1 MSYQV
6 KDYMTKEVNTIDC
19 DVNITEAAIAMAADG
34 KKEGYVICLVKGKP
48 VGIVANI
55 DIVNK
60 VVAKKLN
67 PSKTRVAEVMS
78 TPLVTVDPDDDLLK
92 ASGLMKE
99 RNVSRL
105 GVVRDDVIYG
115 VITAN
120 NIAQRCGEYVDRSVR
135 DIIRW
140 SAPLGV

>member
-19 DVNITEAAIAMAADG
+19 DVNITEAAIAMAADE

-48 VGIVANI
+48 VGIVANR

>member
-6 KDYMTKEVNTIDC
+6 KDYMTKKVNTIDC
-19 DVNITEAAIAMAADG
+19 DVKVIEAAIAMSVDE

-48 VGIVANI
+48 IGIVANI

-60 VVAKKLN
+60 VVAKKLD
-67 PSKTRVAEVMS
+67 PSKTSVAEIMS

-92 ASGLMKE
+92 ASSLMRE

-115 VITAN
+115 IITAN
-120 NIAQRCGEYVDRSVR
+120 IIAQRCGEYVDRSVR

-140 SAPLGV
+140 SAPLGI

>member
-19 DVNITEAAIAMAADG
+19 DVNITEAAIAMAADE

>member
-19 DVNITEAAIAMAADG
+19 NVIVTEAAMAMAIDE
-34 KKEGYVICLVKGKP
+34 KKEGYVICLIKGKP

-60 VVAKKLN
+60 VVAKKLD
-67 PSKTRVAEVMS
+67 PSKTRVAEIMS
-78 TPLVTVDPDDDLLK
+78 SPLVTVDPDDDLLK
-92 ASGLMKE
+92 ASNKMREL
-99 RNVSRL
+99 NLSRL

-115 VITAN
+115 IITAN
-120 NIAQRCGEYVDRSVR
+120 IIAQRCGEYVDRSVR

>member
-1 MSYQV
+1 
-6 KDYMTKEVNTIDC
+6 MTKKVNTIDS
-19 DVNITEAAIAMAADG
+19 DVKVIEAAIAMSVDE

-48 VGIVANI
+48 IGIVANI

-60 VVAKKLN
+60 VVAKKLD
-67 PSKTRVAEVMS
+67 PSKTSVAEIMS

-92 ASGLMKE
+92 ASSLMRE

-115 VITAN
+115 IITAN
-120 NIAQRCGEYVDRSVR
+120 IIAQRCGEYVDRSVR

-140 SAPLGV
+140 SAPLGI

>member
-6 KDYMTKEVNTIDC
+6 KDYMTKKVNTIDC
-19 DVNITEAAIAMAADG
+19 DVKVIEAAIAMSVDE

-48 VGIVANI
+48 IGIVANI

-60 VVAKKLN
+60 VVAKKLD
-67 PSKTRVAEVMS
+67 PSKTSVAEIMS

-92 ASGLMKE
+92 ASSLMRE

-105 GVVRDDVIYG
+105 GVIRDDVIYG
-115 VITAN
+115 IITAN
-120 NIAQRCGEYVDRSVR
+120 IIAQRCGEYVDRSVR

>member
-6 KDYMTKEVNTIDC
+6 KDYMTKKVNTIDC
-19 DVNITEAAIAMAADG
+19 DVKVTEAAIAMSVDE

-48 VGIVANI
+48 IGIIANI

-60 VVAKKLN
+60 VVAKKLD
-67 PSKTRVAEVMS
+67 PSKTSVAEIMS

-92 ASGLMKE
+92 ASSLMRE

-115 VITAN
+115 IITAN
-120 NIAQRCGEYVDRSVR
+120 IIAQRCGEYVDRSVR

-140 SAPLGV
+140 SAPLGI

>member
-1 MSYQV
+1 
-6 KDYMTKEVNTIDC
+6 MTKKVNTIDC
-19 DVNITEAAIAMAADG
+19 DAKVIEAAIAMSVDE

-48 VGIVANI
+48 IGIIANI

-60 VVAKKLN
+60 VVAKKLD
-67 PSKTRVAEVMS
+67 PSKTSVAEIMS

-92 ASGLMKE
+92 ASSLMRE

-115 VITAN
+115 IITAN
-120 NIAQRCGEYVDRSVR
+120 IIAQRCGEYVDRSVR

>member
-6 KDYMTKEVNTIDC
+6 KDYMTKKVNTIDC
-19 DVNITEAAIAMAADG
+19 DVKVIEAAIAMSVDE

-48 VGIVANI
+48 IGIVANI

-60 VVAKKLN
+60 VVAKKLD
-67 PSKTRVAEVMS
+67 PSKTSVAEIMS

-92 ASGLMKE
+92 ASSLMRE

-115 VITAN
+115 IITAN
-120 NIAQRCGEYVDRSVR
+120 IIAQRCGEYVDRSVR

>member
-6 KDYMTKEVNTIDC
+6 KDYMTKKVNTIDC
-19 DVNITEAAIAMAADG
+19 DVKVIEAAIAMSVDE

-48 VGIVANI
+48 IGIIANI

-60 VVAKKLN
+60 VVAKKLD
-67 PSKTRVAEVMS
+67 PSKTSVAEIMS

-92 ASGLMKE
+92 ASSLMRE

-115 VITAN
+115 IITAN
-120 NIAQRCGEYVDRSVR
+120 IIAQRCGEYVDRSVR

-140 SAPLGV
+140 SAPLGI

>member
-6 KDYMTKEVNTIDC
+6 KEYMTKEVNTIDC
-19 DVNITEAAIAMAADG
+19 DVTITEAAMAMSSDE
-34 KKEGYVICLVKGKP
+34 KKEGYVICLIKGKP

-60 VVAKKLN
+60 VVAKKRN

-99 RNVSRL
+99 RNISRL

>member
-19 DVNITEAAIAMAADG
+19 DAKVTEAAMAMAADE
-34 KKEGYVICLVKGKP
+34 KKEGYVICLIKGKP
-48 VGIVANI
+48 AGIVANI

-60 VVAKKLN
+60 VVAKKLD
-67 PSKTRVAEVMS
+67 PSKTLVAEIMS
-78 TPLVTVDPDDDLLK
+78 KPLVTVDPDDDLLK
-92 ASGLMKE
+92 ASSLMRE
-99 RNVSRL
+99 HNVGRL
-105 GVVRDDVIYG
+105 GVVRDGVIYG
-115 VITAN
+115 IITAN
-120 NIAQRCGEYVDRSVR
+120 IIAQRCGEYVDRSVR

>member
-6 KDYMTKEVNTIDC
+6 KDYMTKKVNTIDC
-19 DVNITEAAIAMAADG
+19 DVKVIEAAIAMSVDE
-34 KKEGYVICLVKGKP
+34 KKEGYVICLIKGKP
-48 VGIVANI
+48 IGIIANI

-60 VVAKKLN
+60 VVAKKLD
-67 PSKTRVAEVMS
+67 PSKTSVAEIMS

-92 ASGLMKE
+92 ASSLMRE

-115 VITAN
+115 IITAN
-120 NIAQRCGEYVDRSVR
+120 IIAQRCGEYVDRSVR

-140 SAPLGV
+140 SAPLGI

>member
-6 KDYMTKEVNTIDC
+6 KDYMTKKVNTIDC
-19 DVNITEAAIAMAADG
+19 DVKITEAAISMSLDE

-48 VGIVANI
+48 VGIIANI

-60 VVAKKLN
+60 VVAKKLD
-67 PSKTRVAEVMS
+67 PSKTSVAEIMS

-92 ASGLMKE
+92 ASSLMRE
-99 RNVSRL
+99 RNISRL
-105 GVVRDDVIYG
+105 GVIRDDVIYG
-115 VITAN
+115 IITAN
-120 NIAQRCGEYVDRSVR
+120 IIAQRCGEYVDRSVR

>member
-1 MSYQV
+1 MR
-6 KDYMTKEVNTIDC
+6 
-19 DVNITEAAIAMAADG
+19 

-48 VGIVANI
+48 IGIVANI

-60 VVAKKLN
+60 VVAKKLD
-67 PSKTRVAEVMS
+67 PSKTSVAEIMS

-92 ASGLMKE
+92 ASSLMRE

-115 VITAN
+115 IITAN
-120 NIAQRCGEYVDRSVR
+120 IIAQRCGEYVDRSVR

>member
-6 KDYMTKEVNTIDC
+6 KDYMTKKVNTIDC
-19 DVNITEAAIAMAADG
+19 DVKVTEAAIAMSVDE

-48 VGIVANI
+48 IGIVANI

-60 VVAKKLN
+60 VVAKKLD
-67 PSKTRVAEVMS
+67 PSKTSVAEIMS

-92 ASGLMKE
+92 ASSLMRE

-115 VITAN
+115 IITAN
-120 NIAQRCGEYVDRSVR
+120 IIAQRCGEYVDRSVR

-140 SAPLGV
+140 SAPLGI

>member
-19 DVNITEAAIAMAADG
+19 DSTITEAAIAMAADE

-55 DIVNK
+55 DVVNK
-60 VVAKKLN
+60 VVAKKLD
-67 PSKTRVAEVMS
+67 PSKTRVGDVMS

-99 RNVSRL
+99 RNISRL
-105 GVVRDDVIYG
+105 GVIRDDVIYG

-120 NIAQRCGEYVDRSVR
+120 NIAHRCGEYVDRSVR

>member
-1 MSYQV
+1 V

-19 DVNITEAAIAMAADG
+19 DAKVTEAAMAMAADE
-34 KKEGYVICLVKGKP
+34 KKEGYVICLIKGKP
-48 VGIVANI
+48 AGIVANI

-60 VVAKKLN
+60 VVAKKLD
-67 PSKTRVAEVMS
+67 PSKTLVAEIMS
-78 TPLVTVDPDDDLLK
+78 KPLVTVDPDDDLLK
-92 ASGLMKE
+92 ASSLMRE
-99 RNVSRL
+99 HNVGRL

-115 VITAN
+115 IITAN
-120 NIAQRCGEYVDRSVR
+120 IIAQRCGEYVDRSVR

>member
-6 KDYMTKEVNTIDC
+6 KDYMTKKVNTIDC
-19 DVNITEAAIAMAADG
+19 DAKVIEAAIAMSVDE

-48 VGIVANI
+48 IGIIANI

-60 VVAKKLN
+60 VVAKKLD
-67 PSKTRVAEVMS
+67 PSKTSVAEIMS

-92 ASGLMKE
+92 ASSLMRE

-115 VITAN
+115 IITAN
-120 NIAQRCGEYVDRSVR
+120 IIAQRCGEYVDRSVR

>member
-6 KDYMTKEVNTIDC
+6 KDYMTKKVNTIDC
-19 DVNITEAAIAMAADG
+19 DVKVIEAAIAMSVDE

-48 VGIVANI
+48 IGIVANI

-60 VVAKKLN
+60 VVAKKLD
-67 PSKTRVAEVMS
+67 PSKTSVADIMS
-78 TPLVTVDPDDDLLK
+78 SPLVTVDPDDDLLK
-92 ASGLMKE
+92 ASSLMRE

-115 VITAN
+115 IITAN
-120 NIAQRCGEYVDRSVR
+120 IIAQRCGEYVDRSVR

-140 SAPLGV
+140 SAPLGI

>member
-6 KDYMTKEVNTIDC
+6 KDYMTKKVNTIDC
-19 DVNITEAAIAMAADG
+19 KVKVVEAALAMSIDE

-48 VGIVANI
+48 VGIVAYI

-60 VVAKKLN
+60 VVAKKLD
-67 PSKTRVAEVMS
+67 PSKISVSDIMS

-92 ASGLMKE
+92 ASSLMRE
-99 RNVSRL
+99 RNLSRL
-105 GVVRDDVIYG
+105 GVVRDGVIYG
-115 VITAN
+115 IITAN
-120 NIAQRCGEYVDRSVR
+120 IIAQRCGEYVDRSVR

>member
-6 KDYMTKEVNTIDC
+6 KDYMIKEVNTIDC
-19 DVNITEAAIAMAADG
+19 DANITEAATAMAADE

-48 VGIVANI
+48 VGIVSNR

-67 PSKTRVAEVMS
+67 PSKTRVADVMS

-99 RNVSRL
+99 RDVSRL

>member
-6 KDYMTKEVNTIDC
+6 KEYMTKEVNTIDC
-19 DVNITEAAIAMAADG
+19 DVTITEAAMAMSADE
-34 KKEGYVICLVKGKP
+34 KKEGYVICLIKGKP

-60 VVAKKLN
+60 VVAKKRN

-99 RNVSRL
+99 RNISRL